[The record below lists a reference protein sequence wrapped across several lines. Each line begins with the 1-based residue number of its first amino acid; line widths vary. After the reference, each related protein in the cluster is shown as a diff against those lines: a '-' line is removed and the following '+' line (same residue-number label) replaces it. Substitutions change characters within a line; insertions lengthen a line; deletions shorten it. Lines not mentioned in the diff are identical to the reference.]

1 MSKDERQ
8 LHTSSSPE
16 EEFSLDAILA
26 EYGKGGR
33 QSARKTAVT
42 EDPPAI
48 PPQSAPR
55 AEQPPEV
62 EAPPPTAAQGEIT
75 VRLPKSEKPKRK
87 KKPVKKQGTAEFAS
101 VRTTR
106 EPPTA
111 PPVQTRDTAKA
122 AAPLNEEDL
131 PPDRVSLKNVM
142 HDTVDAVLAENDDGI
157 LETPPTLKERLQGL
171 MSRRHVRRS
180 PPQDTE
186 QLWQE
191 PEKPR
196 RAPQSP
202 PEPEPDSDEAFR
214 AEKRRAKHL
223 RRSLTLM
230 SVPAV
235 VLAALA
241 ALDTLGSLPAVWW
254 ENAWLR
260 SGVPGGCLLLAALL
274 AMDVWRCAA
283 AEIRRGHVTGEAG
296 ALLLTLVSI
305 AACLTDGAAGRT
317 DRAPFAA
324 AAAALLWVQLWGML
338 LRAETRREAFQLV
351 NMGGEPPYVASR
363 TDAGICKQKGRLA
376 GFYRMSDQADPAR
389 RWEWYLV
396 PLLLS
401 AATVLSAAACIKT
414 QSMDRFLWVW
424 SAHLTVALPLSLPLT
439 AALPLKRL
447 QHRLTRGGSALAGYA
462 GAPPLSRS
470 RQLLVTEND
479 LFPTGTVAFNGYKVY
494 GEERI
499 KMLSYAAGMAQ
510 EAHSQLSP
518 LFRQQLAAEGG
529 FSAHVDDLRFCEEGG
544 VIGTIRGETVAMGSA
559 YFMRKQRIPLPHDLK
574 LQTGVFLAVDGVLG
588 AIFVIKYQ
596 PSRNV
601 EWALR
606 ALRRARLR
614 PVLAV
619 RSGNV
624 TPGLLKR
631 KFNVDCRPLYPNVS
645 ARLALSD
652 VMEQRGKQPC
662 AVIYREGLMPLV
674 EAAIG
679 SRRLRSAARTGTWLC
694 YVGAALGLGLAYY
707 FTAAASYAT
716 LLPLYML
723 GFMALWLLPTLLLSG
738 LVKHF

>member
-55 AEQPPEV
+55 AEQPPEA

-75 VRLPKSEKPKRK
+75 VRLPKSEKPKCK

-111 PPVQTRDTAKA
+111 PPVQTRDAADA

-241 ALDTLGSLPAVWW
+241 ALDTLGSLP
-254 ENAWLR
+254 
-260 SGVPGGCLLLAALL
+260 G
-274 AMDVWRCAA
+274 
-283 AEIRRGHVTGEAG
+283 RR
-296 ALLLTLVSI
+296 
-305 AACLTDGAAGRT
+305 R
-317 DRAPFAA
+317 
-324 AAAALLWVQLWGML
+324 
-338 LRAETRREAFQLV
+338 
-351 NMGGEPPYVASR
+351 
-363 TDAGICKQKGRLA
+363 
-376 GFYRMSDQADPAR
+376 
-389 RWEWYLV
+389 
-396 PLLLS
+396 
-401 AATVLSAAACIKT
+401 
-414 QSMDRFLWVW
+414 
-424 SAHLTVALPLSLPLT
+424 
-439 AALPLKRL
+439 
-447 QHRLTRGGSALAGYA
+447 
-462 GAPPLSRS
+462 
-470 RQLLVTEND
+470 
-479 LFPTGTVAFNGYKVY
+479 
-494 GEERI
+494 
-499 KMLSYAAGMAQ
+499 
-510 EAHSQLSP
+510 
-518 LFRQQLAAEGG
+518 
-529 FSAHVDDLRFCEEGG
+529 
-544 VIGTIRGETVAMGSA
+544 
-559 YFMRKQRIPLPHDLK
+559 
-574 LQTGVFLAVDGVLG
+574 
-588 AIFVIKYQ
+588 
-596 PSRNV
+596 
-601 EWALR
+601 
-606 ALRRARLR
+606 
-614 PVLAV
+614 
-619 RSGNV
+619 
-624 TPGLLKR
+624 
-631 KFNVDCRPLYPNVS
+631 
-645 ARLALSD
+645 
-652 VMEQRGKQPC
+652 
-662 AVIYREGLMPLV
+662 
-674 EAAIG
+674 
-679 SRRLRSAARTGTWLC
+679 
-694 YVGAALGLGLAYY
+694 
-707 FTAAASYAT
+707 
-716 LLPLYML
+716 
-723 GFMALWLLPTLLLSG
+723 
-738 LVKHF
+738 